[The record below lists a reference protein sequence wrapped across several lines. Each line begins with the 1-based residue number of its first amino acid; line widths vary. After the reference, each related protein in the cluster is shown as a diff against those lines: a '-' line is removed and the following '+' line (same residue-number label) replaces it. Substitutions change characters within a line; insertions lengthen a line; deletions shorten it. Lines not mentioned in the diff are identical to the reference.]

1 MSTGFN
7 WFKKYEIIHCEPNHW
22 YDWYELEYLDG
33 NSTSHSA
40 GNIAKVQGLLEKY
53 GGISIP
59 YIKTL
64 NRSDDNEPNLIEPKV
79 MSEVCV
85 KILENSDVDEVDMRD
100 RIEWFKELSDEGY
113 YLSYDYDW

>member
-7 WFKKYEIIHCEPNHW
+7 WFKKYEIIHCEPDYW
-22 YDWYELEYLDG
+22 YDWYELNYIDG
-33 NSTSHSA
+33 SSTSHSA
-40 GNIAKVQGLLEKY
+40 GNITKVQDLLEKY
-53 GGISIP
+53 GNIRIPSI
-59 YIKTL
+59 KRF
-64 NRSDDNEPNLIEPKV
+64 NRDNEDVSDLIEPTV

-85 KILENSDVDEVDMRD
+85 KILENSDVDAVDMRD